1 MKIKPLVERFSST
14 YWKTEI
20 TRAEE
25 RSKKFIEMAEES
37 IRVYNAQKQ
46 VGILNDTERRLNVWW
61 YCVNTLLPAYYSSTP
76 KAEVSLRKRTG
87 GTLEELSAVILERNI
102 QYLMDCEFPFDN
114 VGYNSALQ
122 FLLTGRAVL
131 WARYEAEIE
140 EEEMEI
146 ALFPAADGT
155 LVDDQGQPFTQ
166 EIISQREGPGGLIL
180 AKVKIE
186 KKESD
191 DACLDVVQ
199 YNDYFCS
206 DARNETEIE
215 WRARRAYLTRPQAEE
230 LFGVEVADKMH
241 FDSFPDKATKDW
253 NKDSDKYEGKAEV
266 YEIWCEETE
275 KVYWGHKSAEKFII
289 HESEPPID
297 FEGFYPCSVIAQSA
311 DPDSVIP
318 VSDYAHVKDQI
329 LEIERL
335 TTRIHAVTQTIRTN
349 ALYDASLGL
358 QVEQLMIGDLKMV
371 PVMNW
376 PSYKSRGGL
385 QSGVEFMDIAP
396 YVNALQQLQAARQ
409 SALQQLYETL
419 KVSDLLRGTSEQYK
433 SATANRLESQWS
445 SLGLVVR
452 QNMFCKFISDA
463 IAKLGTIICEQF
475 DPETIFDV
483 GDADR
488 MIEAVLPPMP
498 ELPPPPPMPEMGQEG
513 MPPSEPGM
521 EMMPPP
527 PPMPM
532 GPTPEQQIAMVK
544 DQILGFLRDD
554 DKINYRIKIAS
565 DSMVA
570 IDQAQEQQEGAQLM
584 STAGEFF
591 NQMRSLIEQYPPLLG
606 FSIELFQNVI
616 KRFKSGKEL
625 DGIFTKALNQ
635 IGEIAKAKEE
645 AAKQPP
651 PPDPVMQEMQARMQ
665 IAQMEAQARIQATQ
679 IQAQDG
685 HERNILAAQEQQM
698 KMQREQLAG
707 NIQLQKAQLE
717 QYVAEQELA
726 LKQQE
731 LQIKANSVQ
740 VDMLKVQA
748 MNQNDGI
755 KNEITAENN
764 RLQGLLEVQKL
775 EAQQTQFRLAQ
786 QEKLMEERRLQQEQQ
801 LEQIRMTMD
810 NIKNVAQN
818 SSLTQIAPQQQ
829 QKKKKRGTIITDDLG
844 NPVGIEITEEPEKR
858 VGKLITD
865 NTGNVLGM
873 EMD

>member
-102 QYLMDCEFPFDN
+102 QYVMDCEFPFDN
-114 VGYNSALQ
+114 VGYNAALQ

-146 ALFPAADGT
+146 ALFPSEDGS
-155 LVDDQGQPFTQ
+155 LLDDQGQPFTQ
-166 EIISQREGPGGLIL
+166 EIIEQREGPGGLIL

-199 YNDYFCS
+199 YNDYYCS
-206 DARNETEIE
+206 DARNETEVE
-215 WRARRAYLTRPQAEE
+215 WRSRRAYLTRPQAEE
-230 LFGVEVADKMH
+230 LFGMEVADKMH
-241 FDSFPDKATKDW
+241 FDSFPDKSIKDW
-253 NKDSDKYEGKAEV
+253 NKDADKYEGKAEV

-297 FEGFYPCSVIAQSA
+297 FEGFYPCSIIAQSA

-335 TTRIHAVTQTIRTN
+335 TTRVHAVTQTIRTN

-385 QSGVEFMDIAP
+385 QSGVEFMDITP

-463 IAKLGTIICEQF
+463 IANLGTIIAEQF

-483 GDADR
+483 GDANR
-488 MIEAVLPPMP
+488 MIEALLPPPPEPPPAPPMP
-498 ELPPPPPMPEMGQEG
+498 EPGQEG
-513 MPPSEPGM
+513 MPPGEPGM
-521 EMMPPP
+521 EMMPP

-544 DQILGFLRDD
+544 EQILGLLRDE

-625 DGIFTKALNQ
+625 DGIFTKALTQ

-651 PPDPVMQEMQARMQ
+651 PPDPAMQDMQVRLQ
-665 IAQMEAQARIQATQ
+665 IAQMESQARIQAVQ

-685 HERNILAAQEQQM
+685 HEKNMLSAQEQQI
-698 KMQREQLAG
+698 KMQREQLTG
-707 NIQLQKAQLE
+707 NIQMQKAQLE

-748 MNQNDGI
+748 MTEGQSM

-764 RLQGLLEVQKL
+764 RLQGLLKVQEL
-775 EAQQTQFRLAQ
+775 EAQQTQFRLSQ

-801 LEQIRMTMD
+801 IEQIRMSMD
-810 NIKNVAQN
+810 AI
-818 SSLTQIAPQQQ
+818 
-829 QKKKKRGTIITDDLG
+829 QKKRKATIINDTQG
-844 NPVGIEITEEPEKR
+844 NPIGIDIQDIIE
-858 VGKLITD
+858 
-865 NTGNVLGM
+865 
-873 EMD
+873 

>member
-25 RSKKFIEMAEES
+25 RSKKFIETAEES

-102 QYLMDCEFPFDN
+102 QYVMDCEFPFDN
-114 VGYNSALQ
+114 VGYNAALQ

-146 ALFPAADGT
+146 ALFPAGDGS
-155 LVDDQGQPFTQ
+155 LLDDQGQPFAQ
-166 EIISQREGPGGLIL
+166 KIASQREGPGGLIL

-186 KKESD
+186 KKESED
-191 DACLDVVQ
+191 VCLDVVQ
-199 YNDYFCS
+199 YNDYHCS
-206 DARNETEIE
+206 DARNETEVE
-215 WRARRAYLTRPQAEE
+215 WRSRRAYLTRPQAEE
-230 LFGVEVADKMH
+230 LFGMEVADKMH

-266 YEIWCEETE
+266 HEIWCEETE
-275 KVYWGHKSAEKFII
+275 RVYWGHKAAEKFII

-311 DPDSVIP
+311 DPDSVLP

-385 QSGVEFMDIAP
+385 QAGIEFMDIGP
-396 YVNALQQLQAARQ
+396 YVNALQQLQGARQ
-409 SALQQLYETL
+409 TALQQLYETL

-463 IAKLGTIICEQF
+463 IAKLGTIIAEQF

-498 ELPPPPPMPEMGQEG
+498 EAPPAPPMPEMGQEG
-513 MPPSEPGM
+513 MPPGGPGM

-527 PPMPM
+527 MPM
-532 GPTPEQQIAMVK
+532 GPSIEEQIAMYK
-544 DQILGFLRDD
+544 EQILGFLRDD

-651 PPDPVMQEMQARMQ
+651 PPDPAMQEMQVRMQ
-665 IAQMEAQARIQATQ
+665 IAQMEAQARIQAVQ
-679 IQAQDG
+679 IQAQDS
-685 HERNILAAQEQQM
+685 HEKNMLSAQEQQM
-698 KMQREQLAG
+698 KLQREQLTG
-707 NIQLQKAQLE
+707 NIQMQKAQLD

-748 MNQNDGI
+748 MTQSDGL
-755 KNEITAENN
+755 KHEITAENN

-801 LEQIRMTMD
+801 LEQIRMTMEGVRGSVGQSSQQPIVI
-810 NIKNVAQN
+810 NNVMPKQG
-818 SSLTQIAPQQQ
+818 
-829 QKKKKRGTIITDDLG
+829 KKVGKVTLDELG
-844 NPVGIEITEEPEKR
+844 NPSIELNNIDE
-858 VGKLITD
+858 GL
-865 NTGNVLGM
+865 
-873 EMD
+873 

>member
-25 RSKKFIEMAEES
+25 RSKKFFEMAEES

-87 GTLEELSAVILERNI
+87 GTIEELSATMLERNI
-102 QYLMDCEFPFDN
+102 QYNMDVNFPFDN
-114 VGYNSALQ
+114 VGYNAALQ
-122 FLLTGRAVL
+122 FLLTGRSVL

-140 EEEMEI
+140 ENEIEI
-146 ALFPAADGT
+146 ALFQAPDGS
-155 LVDDQGQPFTQ
+155 LIDDKGAPFTQ
-166 EIISQREGPGGLIL
+166 EILEQREGPGGLIL
-180 AKVKIE
+180 ATVKAE
-186 KKESD
+186 GKSEEY
-191 DACLDVVQ
+191 ALLDVVQ

-206 DARNETEIE
+206 DARNETEVE
-215 WRARRAYLTRPQAEE
+215 WRSRRAYLNRSQAEE
-230 LFGVEVADKMH
+230 LFGAAIADEMY

-253 NKDSDKYEGKAEV
+253 NKDADKYEGKAEV
-266 YEIWCEETE
+266 FEIWCEETE
-275 KVYWGHKSAEKFII
+275 TVYWGHKAAKEFIV
-289 HESEPPID
+289 HKSEPPID
-297 FEGFYPCSVIAQSA
+297 FESFYPCSIIAQSA

-376 PSYKSRGGL
+376 PSYKSRGGI
-385 QSGVEFMDIAP
+385 QAGVEFMDIAP

-409 SALQQLYETL
+409 SALSQLYETL
-419 KVSDLLRGTSEQYK
+419 KVSDLLRGTSDQYK

-452 QNMFCKFISDA
+452 QNMFCKFVSDG
-463 IAKLGTIICEQF
+463 IERLGTIIAEQF

-483 GDADR
+483 GDGDR
-488 MIEAVLPPMP
+488 MIEAVLPP
-498 ELPPPPPMPEMGQEG
+498 PPAPQPGPDGQPMP
-513 MPPSEPGM
+513 
-521 EMMPPP
+521 
-527 PPMPM
+527 PM
-532 GPTPEQQIAMVK
+532 GPPPEIQI
-544 DQILGFLRDD
+544 QIFKQKIISLLRSDD
-554 DKINYRIKIAS
+554 RLSYRIRIAS

-584 STAGEFF
+584 STCGEFF
-591 NQMRSLIEQYPPLLG
+591 NQMKSLIEQYPPLLG

-625 DGIFTKALNQ
+625 DGIFTKALVQ

-665 IAQMEAQARIQATQ
+665 IAQMESQARIQAVQ

-685 HERNILAAQEQQM
+685 HEKNILASQEQQM
-698 KMQREQLAG
+698 KMQREQLTG
-707 NIQLQKAQLE
+707 NIQIQKAQLE

-731 LQIKANSVQ
+731 LQIKANAVQ

-748 MNQNDGI
+748 MTEGAQVKND
-755 KNEITAENN
+755 ITAENN
-764 RLQGLLEVQKL
+764 RLQGLLKVQELDAK
-775 EAQQTQFRLAQ
+775 QMQFRLSQ
-786 QEKLMEERRLQQEQQ
+786 QEKLMEEQRLAQEQAIEQ
-801 LEQIRMTMD
+801 ARLSLEANRQ
-810 NIKNVAQN
+810 VQE
-818 SSLTQIAPQQQ
+818 SLTQAQPTIVIAKPTQ
-829 QKKKKRGTIITDDLG
+829 TIG
-844 NPVGIEITEEPEKR
+844 
-858 VGKLITD
+858 
-865 NTGNVLGM
+865 
-873 EMD
+873 